1 MPRLYAM
8 LSLVAAMSMTGA
20 NVPFAKIL
28 LASFPLEVLL
38 LLRFALASAVLAVV
52 VRGEKGPRLSSLG
65 LRGWCAVAVLS
76 VVGSVLFSWTALEG
90 VRRTSGASAGII
102 LAALPV
108 VVAIAGVAL
117 GERFQRGD
125 AAMVALATAG
135 LVLIQVESALEA
147 AAGVSS
153 APWLGNLLVAGAVLC
168 EAAFV
173 IVARGVSRQIR
184 PMRLSLAVAL
194 ASFVVSV
201 PIGLTSLLRFDASAP
216 SLAAWALLVWYALTS
231 SIVCTALWY
240 RGVAHVEAWAAGLAT
255 TAVPV
260 AALAVSVVV
269 LDEALLLPRLAG
281 AALVIAAIAV
291 GTLSRRPGE

>member
-1 MPRLYAM
+1 
-8 LSLVAAMSMTGA
+8 
-20 NVPFAKIL
+20 
-28 LASFPLEVLL
+28 
-38 LLRFALASAVLAVV
+38 
-52 VRGEKGPRLSSLG
+52 
-65 LRGWCAVAVLS
+65 
-76 VVGSVLFSWTALEG
+76 
-90 VRRTSGASAGII
+90 
-102 LAALPV
+102 
-108 VVAIAGVAL
+108 
-117 GERFQRGD
+117 
-125 AAMVALATAG
+125 
-135 LVLIQVESALEA
+135 
-147 AAGVSS
+147 
-153 APWLGNLLVAGAVLC
+153 
-168 EAAFV
+168 
-173 IVARGVSRQIR
+173 
-184 PMRLSLAVAL
+184 MRLSLAVAL